1 MKKLNPWISG
11 LAQGHMQLAM
21 EPGLEFVSPDYLSS
35 IDFPHPLA
43 QLQPNAPNEQLSIR
57 IYGDWEPQG
66 IQGWEEEEEGEN
78 IWYLRF
84 RIFLVS
90 GPIEE
95 R

>member
-11 LAQGHMQLAM
+11 LAQGHMQLVM
-21 EPGLEFVSPDYLSS
+21 GPGLEFVSPDYLSS

-43 QLQPNAPNEQLSIR
+43 QLQPNAPNEQCSIR
-57 IYGDWEPQG
+57 VYGDWESQG

-78 IWYLRF
+78 IWYLRV
-84 RIFLVS
+84 RIVLVS
-90 GPIEE
+90 DPIEE